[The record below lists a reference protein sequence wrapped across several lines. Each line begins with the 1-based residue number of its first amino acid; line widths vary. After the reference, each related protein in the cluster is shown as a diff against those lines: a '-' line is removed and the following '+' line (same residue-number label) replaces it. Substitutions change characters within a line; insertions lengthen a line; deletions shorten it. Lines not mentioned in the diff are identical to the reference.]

1 VRRAGLAGL
10 VAVFVPL
17 VAAAQSPAP
26 TPTPAPSPT
35 PPPLRLEVGVEV
47 VSITAV
53 VHDRAGHFVSG
64 LGPADIEVFEDGVRQ
79 QVSHF
84 REVSDPSAEKIPLSI
99 VLALDA
105 SGSMRNRMQLLQEAA
120 LTFVHKLE
128 DVDRALV
135 VDFNSGVRGS
145 KDFTGDISRLEQF
158 VESLQAWGGTSL
170 YDAVHYALQR
180 VRDEPGRKAIIVF
193 SDGADTTSSMSENE
207 VIDYS
212 RAVEATVYS
221 IGFRGDQGL
230 FARGPRGFLRKI
242 ARETGGSFFFTEK
255 IGDLIR
261 IFEAVSDELHHHY
274 LLAYTP
280 KRAPDGSWRAI
291 EVRLRRKDAEIR
303 VRKGYFA
310 VRRPRPA

>member
-1 VRRAGLAGL
+1 
-10 VAVFVPL
+10 
-17 VAAAQSPAP
+17 
-26 TPTPAPSPT
+26 
-35 PPPLRLEVGVEV
+35 VGVEV

-53 VHDRAGHFVSG
+53 VHDRAGRFVSG
-64 LGPADIEVFEDGVRQ
+64 LGPGDIEVLEDGLRQ
-79 QVSHF
+79 QVSLF

-105 SGSMRNRMQLLQEAA
+105 SGSMRNRMQFLQEAA

-145 KDFTGDISRLEQF
+145 KEFTGDVSRLEQF

-170 YDAVHYALQR
+170 YDAVHYGLQR
-180 VRDEPGRKAIIVF
+180 VRDQPGRKAMIVF
-193 SDGADTTSSMSENE
+193 SDGADTTSSMSEDE

-212 RAVEATVYS
+212 RAVEATVYA

-242 ARETGGSFFFTEK
+242 ARETGGSFFFPER

-261 IFEAVSDELHHHY
+261 VFENVSDELHHHY

-280 KRAPDGSWRAI
+280 ARPPDGTWRAI
-291 EVRLRRKDAEIR
+291 EVRLRRKDAEVR

-310 VRRPRPA
+310 VRRPRASPPPT

>member
-221 IGFRGDQGL
+221 IGFHGDQGL